1 MFHDRLCHV
10 LSLACRESQKV
21 GLLFLDLDN
30 FKDVNDTLGHAM
42 GDLLLQGV
50 AKRLMEAVRGCDTV
64 ARLGGDEFVVLLE
77 GIRLGE
83 SPQPMAQKMLAAF
96 SQPFDLHGTTLRIQ
110 PSIGIALY
118 PDHGMHENALLS
130 RADEAMYVAKR
141 SGGNQSFLHP
151 GNLGERHGAS
161 PLS

>member
-1 MFHDRLCHV
+1 M
-10 LSLACRESQKV
+10 
-21 GLLFLDLDN
+21 
-30 FKDVNDTLGHAM
+30 
-42 GDLLLQGV
+42 
-50 AKRLMEAVRGCDTV
+50 
-64 ARLGGDEFVVLLE
+64 VLLE
-77 GIRLGE
+77 GLRAGE
-83 SPQPMAQKMLAAF
+83 SPQPMAQIMLAAF

-151 GNLGERHGAS
+151 GDPGERHGSS
-161 PLS
+161 PLN